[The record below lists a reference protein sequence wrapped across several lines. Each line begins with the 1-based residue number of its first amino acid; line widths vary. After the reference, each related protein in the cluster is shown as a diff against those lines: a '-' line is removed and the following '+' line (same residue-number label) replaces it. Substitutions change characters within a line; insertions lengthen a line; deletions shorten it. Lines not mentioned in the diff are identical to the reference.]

1 MLRVLAR
8 RLLRL
13 IPVLFLVSL
22 ATFMLTELVPGDPA
36 VAALGPEATPE
47 ALESARVEMGLDRPI
62 VERYLDWLG
71 DAVRG
76 DLGNSLLRPAS
87 SVSDLLRE
95 SFPITLQLA
104 LMGLVLA
111 LAGAI
116 PIAIWSAYRAGAPFD
131 RSTNA
136 LTSALISIPSFL
148 AALLL
153 IFFFVFQSD
162 APRYIVLVGGLAAA
176 VSLGVS
182 AFRRYGDDTNAAV
195 VVRAVAA
202 VVVAGAAV
210 WLAARFPTF
219 PRRGFVRLT
228 SEQGLGANLRSAFLP
243 ALTLALTELAVFT
256 RLLRTDMIA
265 TLHEDFILAAR
276 AKGMPVRHIL
286 WRDAL
291 RPSSFSL
298 ITLAGV
304 SLGRLIG
311 GTVIVETIFGI
322 QGVGRL
328 IVNNGVLLGDF
339 TILQGGVL
347 VIAVFYVLINLV
359 VDMSYAYLDPRIRR
373 G

>member
-1 MLRVLAR
+1 VLRIIAR

-22 ATFMLTELVPGDPA
+22 ATFLLTEFVPGDPA
-36 VAALGPEATPE
+36 VAALGPEASAE
-47 ALESARVEMGLDRPI
+47 SLERAREELGLNRPI
-62 VERYLDWLG
+62 VERYVDWLG

-76 DLGNSLLRPAS
+76 DLGDSLLRPAD
-87 SVSDLLRE
+87 SVADLLRE

-104 LMGLVLA
+104 LMGLVFA

-148 AALLL
+148 AALIL
-153 IFFFVFQSD
+153 IFFFVFNDD
-162 APRYIVLVGGLAAA
+162 APRLVVLVGGLAGA
-176 VSLGVS
+176 VSLAVS
-182 AFRRYGDDTNAAV
+182 AYRRYRDDTNTAV
-195 VVRAVAA
+195 VIRAVAA
-202 VVVAGAAV
+202 VVVVAVTV
-210 WLAARFPTF
+210 WLVARFPTF

-228 SEQGLGANLRSAFLP
+228 SDAGIASNLRSAFLP

-265 TLHEDFILAAR
+265 TLQEDFILAAR

-291 RPSSFSL
+291 RPSSFSI
-298 ITLAGV
+298 ITLAGI

-311 GTVIVETIFGI
+311 GTVIVETVFGI
-322 QGVGRL
+322 PGVGRL
-328 IVNNGVLLGDF
+328 VVENGVLLGDF

-347 VIAVFYVLINLV
+347 VIAVFYVTINFLV
-359 VDMSYAYLDPRIRR
+359 DLSYAYLDPRIRR

>member
-1 MLRVLAR
+1 VLRTIAR
-8 RLLRL
+8 RVLRL

-22 ATFMLTELVPGDPA
+22 ATFSLTEFIPGDPA
-36 VAALGPEATPE
+36 VAALGPEASPE
-47 ALESARVEMGLDRPI
+47 ALERAREELGLNDPI
-62 VERYLDWLG
+62 PQRYADWLG
-71 DAVRG
+71 NALRG
-76 DLGNSLLRPAS
+76 DLGNSLLRPAD
-87 SVSDLLRE
+87 SVTDLLRE
-95 SFPITLQLA
+95 SFPITLELA
-104 LMGLVLA
+104 LLGLVFA

-148 AALLL
+148 AGLIL
-153 IFFFVFQSD
+153 IFFFVFNND
-162 APRYIVLVGGLAAA
+162 APRFVVLVGGLAGALA
-176 VSLGVS
+176 LGVS
-182 AFRRYGDDTNAAV
+182 AYRRYGDDTDAAV
-195 VVRAVAA
+195 VVRAAAA
-202 VVVAGAAV
+202 VVVAVVTV
-210 WLAARFPTF
+210 WLVARFPTF
-219 PRRGFVRLT
+219 PRRGFVRIT
-228 SEQGLGANLRSAFLP
+228 SDAGIGANLRSAFLP

-256 RLLRTDMIA
+256 RLLRTDMIT
-265 TLHEDFILAAR
+265 TLQEDFILAAR
-276 AKGMPVRHIL
+276 AKGMPIGHIL

-322 QGVGRL
+322 PGVGRL
-328 IVNNGVLLGDF
+328 VVQQGVILGDI

-347 VIAVFYVLINLV
+347 VIAVFYVTINLI
-359 VDMSYAYLDPRIRR
+359 VDLSYAYLDPRIRR

>member
-1 MLRVLAR
+1 MLQTLAR

-36 VAALGPEATPE
+36 VAALGPEASPE
-47 ALESARVEMGLDRPI
+47 RLELARQELGLDQPI
-62 VERYLDWLG
+62 VTRYVDWLG
-71 DAVRG
+71 GVVRG

-87 SVSDLLRE
+87 SVSELLRE
-95 SFPITLQLA
+95 SFPVTLQLA
-104 LMGLVLA
+104 LMGLVIA
-111 LAGAI
+111 LVGAI
-116 PIAIWSAYRAGAPFD
+116 PLAIWSAYRAGAPFD

-136 LTSALISIPSFL
+136 FTSALISVPSFL
-148 AALLL
+148 AALIL
-153 IFFFVFQSD
+153 IFFFVFHTD
-162 APRYIVLVGGLAAA
+162 APRLLLLAAGLGLS
-176 VSLGVS
+176 VSLGYS
-182 AFRRYGDDTNAAV
+182 AFRRYGDDTNGAV
-195 VVRAVAA
+195 AIRAVTAVAVAA
-202 VVVAGAAV
+202 GAI
-210 WLAARFPTF
+210 WLATRFPTF
-219 PRRGFVRLT
+219 PRRGFVRIT
-228 SEQGLGANLRSAFLP
+228 SDQGLGANLRSAFLP

-265 TLHEDFILAAR
+265 TLQEDFILAAR

-291 RPSSFSL
+291 RPSSFSI

-328 IVNNGVLLGDF
+328 IVQNGVLLGDF
-339 TILQGGVL
+339 TVLQGGVL
-347 VIAVFYVLINLV
+347 VIAVFYVTINLV
-359 VDMSYAYLDPRIRR
+359 VDMSYAWLDPRIRR